1 MIAARQII
9 EFVNEV
15 AVVSA
20 CVQVDKQLGD
30 GDGEESYDAKINPP
44 PVLVSSLVQRRIRM
58 HLCLY
63 CDFKRQSS
71 WMGMSSVTHPSIG
84 A

>member
-20 CVQVDKQLGD
+20 CVQVDEQLGN
-30 GDGEESYDAKINPP
+30 GDGEKSHDARINAP
-44 PVLVSSLVQRRIRM
+44 PVWLSGLVQRRILM
-58 HLCLY
+58 HLCVY
-63 CDFKRQSS
+63 SNVKRSS
-71 WMGMSSVTHPSIG
+71 
-84 A
+84 